1 MIDPRD
7 YSEAYEDSAALR
19 RSLFLVSILCP
30 TFALIFV
37 ALRFYTARAIIRGIY
52 KDDCESTSVTTSC
65 ERY

>member
-52 KDDCESTSVTTSC
+52 KDDCE
-65 ERY
+65 